1 MVFMKIEFLG
11 ADREVTGSCH
21 YVAFGETH
29 FLVDCGM
36 EQGADLYVN
45 QEIPVNPATIDY
57 VFVTHAHIDHSGLL
71 PLLYNHGF
79 RGKIFATTA
88 TCELCNIMLK
98 DSAHIQEFEAEWKNR
113 KARRAGRPEV
123 TPMYN
128 MEDAQGVLE
137 HFVPC
142 TYHETV
148 QICEGLTIR
157 FVDAGHL
164 LGSSSIEIWVTED
177 GETRKLVFS
186 GDIGNCNRP
195 LIRDPEYLEEA
206 DYVIMES
213 TYGNRN
219 HNTPPDYAAELAKVM
234 NSTFTKGG
242 NLVIPAFSVGRTQ
255 EMLYYMRRIKTEGLL
270 PEYPGFEVYIDS
282 PLAVEATNIFHK
294 SVEECFDEEARQL
307 VQSGI
312 NPIQFPG
319 LKVAVSSEE
328 SKMINFNQ
336 KSKVIIS
343 ASGMCEAGRIRHH
356 LKHNLWR
363 TDSTILFVGY
373 QVPGTLGYSLLNGVK
388 KVKLFG
394 EEIEVRASIVNLP
407 GISGHADRDHL
418 TAWIANFKKPP
429 KKVFIVH
436 GEETTAVEFAEHVKN
451 DVGFDAL
458 APYSGDAYDLLT
470 GEQIAQGSR
479 QLVEKK
485 TQGVYR
491 AKSGA
496 FDRLMIAGERLI
508 AVIKKCQGM
517 ANKDLGKF
525 AFRTFALP
533 GDAACPAGHRCT
545 SGRFPDMLVFFR

>member
-1 MVFMKIEFLG
+1 MKIEFLG
-11 ADREVTGSCH
+11 ADREITGSCH

-219 HNTPPDYAAELAKVM
+219 HNTPPDYAAENAGM
-234 NSTFTKGG
+234 TRFPP
-242 NLVIPAFSVGRTQ
+242 LV
-255 EMLYYMRRIKTEGLL
+255 
-270 PEYPGFEVYIDS
+270 
-282 PLAVEATNIFHK
+282 N
-294 SVEECFDEEARQL
+294 
-307 VQSGI
+307 
-312 NPIQFPG
+312 
-319 LKVAVSSEE
+319 
-328 SKMINFNQ
+328 
-336 KSKVIIS
+336 
-343 ASGMCEAGRIRHH
+343 
-356 LKHNLWR
+356 
-363 TDSTILFVGY
+363 
-373 QVPGTLGYSLLNGVK
+373 
-388 KVKLFG
+388 
-394 EEIEVRASIVNLP
+394 
-407 GISGHADRDHL
+407 
-418 TAWIANFKKPP
+418 
-429 KKVFIVH
+429 
-436 GEETTAVEFAEHVKN
+436 VEF
-451 DVGFDAL
+451 
-458 APYSGDAYDLLT
+458 
-470 GEQIAQGSR
+470 I
-479 QLVEKK
+479 
-485 TQGVYR
+485 
-491 AKSGA
+491 
-496 FDRLMIAGERLI
+496 
-508 AVIKKCQGM
+508 
-517 ANKDLGKF
+517 
-525 AFRTFALP
+525 TFASS
-533 GDAACPAGHRCT
+533 AA
-545 SGRFPDMLVFFR
+545 

>member
-1 MVFMKIEFLG
+1 MKIEFLG

-186 GDIGNCNRP
+186 GDIGNYNRP

-319 LKVAVSSEE
+319 LKLSITSDE
-328 SKMINFNQ
+328 SKAINLHEDP
-336 KSKVIIS
+336 KVIIS
-343 ASGMCEAGRIRHH
+343 ASGMCDAGRIKHH

-363 TDSTILFVGY
+363 RECTILFVGY
-373 QVPGTLGYSLLNGVK
+373 QAAGTLGRHLLSGAEDAK
-388 KVKLFG
+388 ILG
-394 EEIEVRASIVNLP
+394 EDVHVNAKICQLP
-407 GISGHADRDHL
+407 GVSGHADNEGLMRW
-418 TAWIANFKKPP
+418 AGNFKVRPEQVFVTHGEDKVTELFAARLRNELGYPADAP
-429 KKVFIVH
+429 FSGTVYDLAHGVYLERTRGIPYEKKVTSTSIR
-436 GEETTAVEFAEHVKN
+436 G
-451 DVGFDAL
+451 
-458 APYSGDAYDLLT
+458 T
-470 GEQIAQGSR
+470 GNP
-479 QLVEKK
+479 V
-485 TQGVYR
+485 
-491 AKSGA
+491 
-496 FDRLMIAGERLI
+496 FDRLLAAGQRLL
-508 AVIKKCQGM
+508 AVIQRNKGG
-517 ANKDLGKF
+517 ANKDLSKF
-525 AFRTFALP
+525 ADQINSLCDKWDR
-533 GDAACPAGHRCT
+533 
-545 SGRFPDMLVFFR
+545 